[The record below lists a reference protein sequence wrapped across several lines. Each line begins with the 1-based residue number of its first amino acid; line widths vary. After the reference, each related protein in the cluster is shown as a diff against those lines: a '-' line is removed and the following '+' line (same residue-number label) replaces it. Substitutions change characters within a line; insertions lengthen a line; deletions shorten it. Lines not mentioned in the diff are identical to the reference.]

1 MQVSQ
6 QFVRI
11 DFDDLLLRFPTEIEP
26 MMDVREIHMRLGH
39 KAILQHLKELASR
52 SLDDGFD
59 EDLAAMGVR

>member
-1 MQVSQ
+1 
-6 QFVRI
+6 
-11 DFDDLLLRFPTEIEP
+11 